1 MKQAKILYFIVLF
14 IVFAAF
20 CLFEYELL
28 PTHQIAS
35 SPATTYFLELLS
47 AATSIGGTF
56 LLLYAFRFKVIAHR
70 VETKGEA
77 FTVKV
82 LKGILVLWLVL
93 MLTNVIIY
101 YQAPFATN
109 ARYSILILLAA
120 IAFCWPQPIPTNKP

>member
-1 MKQAKILYFIVLF
+1 MKEAKILYFIVLF
-14 IVFAAF
+14 VVFTVF

-28 PTHQIAS
+28 PTHQFAA
-35 SPATTYFLELLS
+35 SPATTYVLELLS

-56 LLLYAFRFKVIAHR
+56 LLLYTFRFKAIARR
-70 VETKGEA
+70 VETEGKT
-77 FTVKV
+77 FVVKV

-93 MLTNVIIY
+93 TLTNVVIY

-120 IAFCWPQPIPTNKP
+120 IAFCWPQTIPTNKP